1 MKRLLA
7 WLFGL
12 PSLIILLL
20 FALANRHMVTLS
32 LDPLTPEDPVIA
44 LTMPLWAVLFLG
56 ILLGLLAGG
65 VATWFRQSKWRK
77 QARTCRR
84 DLEMERLAR
93 KRLEERAAQAAPVAA
108 PAAPS
113 AAPSGQPAVAAA
125 PNAPNRPALP
135 AR

>member
-1 MKRLLA
+1 MKRLLS

-12 PSLIILLL
+12 PALIILLL

-32 LDPLTPEDPVIA
+32 LDPLTPDDPMIA
-44 LTMPLWAVLFLG
+44 ITLPLWAVLFLG

-65 VATWFRQSKWRK
+65 VATWVRQSKWRK
-77 QARTCRR
+77 KARACQR

-93 KRLEERAAQAAPVAA
+93 KRLEERALKPAA
-108 PAAPS
+108 PATGGG
-113 AAPSGQPAVAAA
+113 AAATPAVATGGAVD
-125 PNAPNRPALP
+125 RPALP